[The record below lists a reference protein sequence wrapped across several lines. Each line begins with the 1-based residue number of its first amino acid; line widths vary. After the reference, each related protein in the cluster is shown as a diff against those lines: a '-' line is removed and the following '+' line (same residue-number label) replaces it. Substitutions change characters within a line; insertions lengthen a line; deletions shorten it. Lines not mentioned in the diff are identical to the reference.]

1 MENENNTYTKLE
13 NFRYERKFKPSA
25 LSVFQVRNVVK
36 ESSAFFRN
44 IYHPRSVN
52 NIYFDTPEF
61 DAYYD
66 NIGGKS
72 DRRKYRIRWYGDYNG
87 KICGAVFEIKIK
99 SAYRGTKLSF
109 FLPDFNIED
118 SMSSGF
124 LKSIIKSSD
133 MGPEIYEQVAG
144 LEIKLMNRYKREY
157 YRDLSGNFR
166 LTIDY
171 EIEYTKL
178 NESFNRLNDKFTD
191 PEVVVE
197 IKYDEEYNESASGI
211 INTLPFRMTRNSK
224 FVDGMA
230 GFYALG
236 Y

>member
-1 MENENNTYTKLE
+1 MENENSTYTKLE

-25 LSVFQVRNVVK
+25 LSVYQVRNVVLT
-36 ESSAFFRN
+36 SAAFFRS
-44 IYHPRSVN
+44 IYQPRLVN

-72 DRRKYRIRWYGDYNG
+72 DRKKYRIRWYGDYNG
-87 KICGAVFEIKIK
+87 EISGAVFEIKIK

-109 FLPDFNIED
+109 FLPDFKIED
-118 SMSSGF
+118 SLNSGF
-124 LKSIIKSSD
+124 LKSIIRSSD
-133 MGPEIYEQVAG
+133 MSPEIFDQVAG

-166 LTIDY
+166 LTIDS
-171 EIEYTKL
+171 EIEYIKL

-197 IKYDEEYNESASGI
+197 IKYDEEFNEIASGV

-224 FVDGMA
+224 FVDGMV